1 MQIFGPHPTSQEI
14 TMGIVTFNYWT
25 IAGLAVDVM
34 MSGILARFCWKHK
47 TGIEHIDSAVMRYFI
62 VATESSLWPGL
73 CLLIAVILFHSGN
86 VMAERVVFIFLM
98 MTGKL
103 YVISI
108 LRMLNAREP
117 LRERLGSKEMCRVSI
132 SGWAGQESQ
141 THGETASISRSEAIL
156 STVIGGPRS
165 PQSIT
170 SSDDGLGAIERNEI
184 RNDTSPERRRTT
196 GPGAQEALP

>member
-1 MQIFGPHPTSQEI
+1 MNRVEHVLNLLQI

-86 VMAERVVFIFLM
+86 V
-98 MTGKL
+98 
-103 YVISI
+103 
-108 LRMLNAREP
+108 
-117 LRERLGSKEMCRVSI
+117 
-132 SGWAGQESQ
+132 
-141 THGETASISRSEAIL
+141 
-156 STVIGGPRS
+156 GGPSNRA
-165 PQSIT
+165 P
-170 SSDDGLGAIERNEI
+170 
-184 RNDTSPERRRTT
+184 
-196 GPGAQEALP
+196 ALILVKLPLPC